1 MVDQK
6 KTILFICMHNS
17 ARSQMAEALLRKK
30 YDNFFLVLSAG
41 TKPTSINPYTRLV
54 LAEVGIDISTHKSRH
69 VRDFFDQKIDL
80 VVTVCDSAKEECPFF
95 SGANRYEHK
104 SFEDPS
110 TIKGSEEE
118 ILSVF
123 RRIRDEISSWID
135 IKFGKCVK
143 SQKNITNSF

>member
-6 KTILFICMHNS
+6 KTILFICTHNS

-30 YDNFFLVLSAG
+30 YGNFFLALSAG

-54 LAEVGIDISTHKSRH
+54 LAEVGINISTHKSRH

-95 SGANRYEHK
+95 PGANQYEHK

-110 TIKGSEEE
+110 EIKGSEEE
-118 ILSVF
+118 ILSGF

-135 IKFGKCVK
+135 IKFG
-143 SQKNITNSF
+143 